1 MFEKLTETLDS
12 YLTMQTPWYDCIVY
26 HKGREV
32 YRRTAGTLDTER
44 RIPATGR
51 ERINIFSCSK
61 LITVTAALMLYERG
75 EFDLLDRLAYY
86 LPEYASMNVR
96 CADGSITAA
105 KNPITVADLFTMTA
119 GFSYDLRSPAMQELR
134 RDTNGLCPT
143 RKVAEYLAREPLLYE
158 PGEGWAYSLSHDV
171 LAALV
176 ETVSG
181 MSYEDYCRKYI
192 FDPLGMEKTT
202 FLLPM
207 EKYSEVAPLYF
218 YNAEERRLVACARM
232 PVYRLG
238 AAHASGGAGCVST
251 VTDYIRFLEAL
262 RTEELLSAKTL
273 DMMATDRLTEKQ
285 RPLFTMGPGY
295 GYGLGVRCPLAGS
308 DITDFGW
315 DGAAGAHIAI
325 DRKHEFT
332 LFYAQHVL
340 QSPVHARRRELTGI
354 VKEALV

>member
-12 YLTMQTPWYDCIVY
+12 YLTMQTPWYDCTVY

-51 ERINIFSCSK
+51 ERINVFSCSK
-61 LITVTAALMLYERG
+61 LITVTAALMLYEKG

-86 LPEYASMNVR
+86 LPEYADMKVKR
-96 CADGSITAA
+96 ADGSVTAA
-105 KNPITVADLFTMTA
+105 KNPITVCDLFTMTA
-119 GFSYDLRSPAMQELR
+119 GLSYDLRSPAMQELR

-176 ETVSG
+176 EGVSG
-181 MSYEDYCRKYI
+181 MDYESYCRKYI
-192 FDPLGMEKTT
+192 FDPLGMDKTT
-202 FLLPM
+202 FLLPI
-207 EKYSEVAPLYF
+207 EKYGEVAPLYF
-218 YNAEERRLVACARM
+218 HNAEERRNVACARM

-238 AAHASGGAGCVST
+238 AAHASGGAGCVSS
-251 VTDYIRFLEAL
+251 VDDYIRFLEAL
-262 RTEELLSAKTL
+262 RTEKLLSAKTL
-273 DMMATDRLTEKQ
+273 DMMTTDRLTASN
-285 RPLFTMGPGY
+285 RHLFTMAPGY

-315 DGAAGAHIAI
+315 DGAAGAHLAI
-325 DRKHEFT
+325 DRKNEIT

-340 QSPVHARRRELTGI
+340 SSVVHARRGELTRI
-354 VKEALV
+354 VRDSCE